1 VFAATRERRDRSC
14 VGRPPSLLIR
24 GRCIRRSARSAP
36 VGCCTEPHESP
47 SKCRAPEPARA
58 RGVTSPGWH
67 APNECLHLR
76 GAADYAGKYQGLEE
90 HAQAGRRRG
99 FPMARSAAHVCELP
113 PAGGYRDL
121 RAATAGR
128 LEDAVDGGA
137 LCTPSSRGLA
147 DSGQQTGRRHWP
159 LSVVWIKCGLWAAFI
174 RPERHGT
181 REKTNGRQVLA
192 RNPESG
198 LSGAAQVIRHGPVQL
213 TLELTW

>member
-1 VFAATRERRDRSC
+1 MARRQGAMTRCFPAERGGEGSAVFAATRERRDRSC

-47 SKCRAPEPARA
+47 SKRRAPEPARA

-99 FPMARSAAHVCELP
+99 FRWH
-113 PAGGYRDL
+113 DL
-121 RAATAGR
+121 RRMSANSHRQAGTATYALQRLGGWKTQSMAERYAHLAPEGLQTAGNR
-128 LEDAVDGGA
+128 LDAVI
-137 LCTPSSRGLA
+137 GL
-147 DSGQQTGRRHWP
+147 
-159 LSVVWIKCGLWAAFI
+159 
-174 RPERHGT
+174 
-181 REKTNGRQVLA
+181 
-192 RNPESG
+192 
-198 LSGAAQVIRHGPVQL
+198 
-213 TLELTW
+213 